1 MNSPNSSYG
10 TPALHVL
17 LAEDGAVNQRLA
29 VELLKQFGHV
39 VTVVG
44 NGRQAVEAL
53 RHDVFDVL
61 LMDVEMPELDGL
73 SATRLI
79 RADERK
85 RESRLPIVAVTANDN
100 RNECIAAGMDAYLR
114 KPLKAEELHET
125 LGQVVSKPAA

>member
-1 MNSPNSSYG
+1 
-10 TPALHVL
+10 L